1 MICETCPSI
10 AGAAF
15 AAVLAGFFFGI
26 AYFVAMRRTVSLFAA
41 GGGWREL
48 SALTLGR
55 LVAIAVFFTFVARLG
70 AAPLLAAFLGFLL
83 ARAATVR
90 FLGDRE

>member
-10 AGAAF
+10 AGTVF
-15 AAVLAGFFFGI
+15 AAALMGFVFGI
-26 AYFVAMRRTVSLFAA
+26 AYFIALRRTVSLFVAS
-41 GGGWREL
+41 GGWWEL

-55 LVAIAVFFTFVARLG
+55 LVAIAVFFMLLARLG
-70 AAPLLAAFLGFLL
+70 AVPLLAAFLGFLL

-90 FLGDRE
+90 FLGGRE

>member
-10 AGAAF
+10 AGAVF
-15 AAVLAGFFFGI
+15 AAALTGFVFGV
-26 AYFVAMRRTVSLFAA
+26 AYFVALRRTVSLFVAN
-41 GGGWREL
+41 GGWWEL

-55 LVAIAVFFTFVARLG
+55 LVAITVFFTFAARLG

-90 FLGDRE
+90 FVGSRE